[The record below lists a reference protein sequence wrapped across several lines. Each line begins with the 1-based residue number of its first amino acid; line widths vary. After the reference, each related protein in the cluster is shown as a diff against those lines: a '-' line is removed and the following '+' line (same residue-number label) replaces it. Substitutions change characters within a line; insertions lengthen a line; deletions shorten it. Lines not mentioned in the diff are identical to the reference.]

1 MIEFKES
8 GHKTDYANLE
18 DLHYYSI
25 PAVSNSALKEI
36 NPEQGGS
43 PAKFKKVVLDRD
55 IEYEPNPSFENGKI
69 IHKYVEDPKN
79 FVISDFTK
87 PTETMALW
95 VERVFNNLPSVI
107 TVDNFLISEEI
118 IKKIALEEREGAYK
132 SMKDDTVTAKFW
144 KEGAE
149 YINYLFIERSDKI
162 ILNQQQLNMM
172 DFIIE
177 SINNNPEAYRL
188 LFKEPDFKENVAAY
202 NEKAIYWTKKVDK
215 RLNLEYIVSMNM
227 KALVDRFKLNFVS
240 KDRIVVDLIDFKTTS
255 STVANFKYSFKKY
268 RYYRQLAVY
277 KEAITEFIVQ
287 AYILKGAVSADVKI
301 EFNNYI
307 VAVETTGL
315 YQCKV
320 FKITDKY
327 IEKGEEEYDRLLKMI
342 AYHKGSGQWSKT
354 EEEVLNGYEVLD
366 FEE

>member
-1 MIEFKES
+1 MEE
-8 GHKTDYANLE
+8 
-18 DLHYYSI
+18 LHYYSI

-36 NPEQGGS
+36 NPDQGGS

-55 IEYEPNPSFENGKI
+55 VTYEPNPSFENGKI

-95 VERVFNNLPSVI
+95 VGRVFNALPGAI
-107 TVDNFLISEEI
+107 TVDNFLISEKI
-118 IKKIALEEREGAYK
+118 IKEIALDVREGAYK

-149 YINYLFIERSDKI
+149 YINYLFIERSDQI

-177 SINNNPEAYRL
+177 SINNNPTAYEL
-188 LFKEPDFKENVAAY
+188 LFKEPAFSENVTAY
-202 NEKAIYWTKKVDK
+202 NEKAIFWKK
-215 RLNLEYIVSMNM
+215 EVSPGGTYKDASINM
-227 KALVDRFKLNFVS
+227 KSLVDRFKLNFVS
-240 KDRIVVDLIDFKTTS
+240 KSSIVVDLIDFKTTS
-255 STVANFKYSFKKY
+255 STVANFKYSFQKY

-277 KEAITEFIVQ
+277 KEAITEFIQQ
-287 AYILKGAVSADVKI
+287 AFILKGDYPKDTSIV
-301 EFNNYI
+301 FNHYI

-320 FKITDKY
+320 FKIGEKY
-327 IEKGEEEYDRLLKMI
+327 IEKGENEYDRLLKKI
-342 AYHKGSGQWSKT
+342 AYHQASGQWSKT
-354 EEEVLNGYEVLD
+354 QEEFITGHEVLEL
-366 FEE
+366 EE

>member
-1 MIEFKES
+1 MEE
-8 GHKTDYANLE
+8 
-18 DLHYYSI
+18 LHYYSI
-25 PAVSNSALKEI
+25 PAVSNSGLKEI
-36 NPEQGGS
+36 NPDQGGS

-55 IEYEPNPSFENGKI
+55 VVYEPNPSFENGKI
-69 IHKYVEDPKN
+69 IHKYVEDPAN

-95 VERVFNNLPSVI
+95 VGRVFNALPDAI
-107 TVDNFLISEEI
+107 TVDNFLSSEKI
-118 IKKIALEEREGAYK
+118 IKEIALDVREGAYK

-149 YINYLFIERSDKI
+149 YINYLFIERSDQI

-177 SINNNPEAYRL
+177 SINNNPKAYEL
-188 LFKEPDFKENVAAY
+188 LFKEPDFKDNIKAY
-202 NEKAIYWTKKVDK
+202 NEKAIYWKKEVNPGSTY
-215 RLNLEYIVSMNM
+215 NLVSMNM
-227 KALVDRFKLNFVS
+227 KSLVDRFKLHFVS
-240 KDRIVVDLIDFKTTS
+240 KNSIVVDLIDFKTTS

-277 KEAITEFIVQ
+277 KEAITEFIKQ
-287 AYILKGAVSADVKI
+287 AYILKGDYPEDTTI
-301 EFNNYI
+301 LFNHYI

-320 FKITDKY
+320 FRIGKKY
-327 IEKGEEEYDRLLKMI
+327 IEKGEEEYNHLLRMV
-342 AYHKGSGQWSKT
+342 AYHQASGQWSKT
-354 EEEVLNGYEVLD
+354 QEEFIHGHEVLEL
-366 FEE
+366 EE